1 MAMDPCTQLCHDLG
15 VTIGPETLRWLATI
29 VGIGVLW
36 WRNRKT
42 ATVAATATEQ
52 ASKAKSELRDA
63 RLSLARIEGSLS
75 LRPAAIPAE
84 LLPAILPAPSSPALH
99 GEQTAA
105 EVAEQR
111 DTKP

>member
-1 MAMDPCTQLCHDLG
+1 MDPCTQLCHDLG
-15 VTIGPETLRWLATI
+15 VTIGPETLRWVATI
-29 VGIGVLW
+29 VGIGLLW

-52 ASKAKSELRDA
+52 ASKAKSELREA
-63 RLSLARIEGSLS
+63 KLSLARIEGSL
-75 LRPAAIPAE
+75 RPAAIPLD